1 EVLRTRF
8 YGEFEPEPVVAAT
21 ASVSVTVIDLRSVH
35 PELREA
41 QLQRNV
47 EEEICQPFD
56 LARGPMIR
64 VRAFRMGEDDWG
76 LTVVLHHIASDF
88 LSWRVLCRELTP
100 LYQGLLDG
108 QQSSLAELTIQ
119 YRDFARWQQEWLQG
133 PECENHL
140 RYWRKNLAGIPA
152 VLDLPFARPR
162 PPAQSFHGACEF
174 MALPPELHGQL
185 TDLSRREEVTLFMTL
200 LAAFVA
206 LLGRYTKRE
215 DLVIG
220 SPAAGRYR
228 AELEE
233 LIGFFANI
241 MVLRTSLKGD
251 PTFSELLRRTRE
263 VVLDALAHQE
273 VPFAKLV
280 QELRPARS
288 ASHLPLF
295 QIVFM
300 LQQELA
306 ASFRLPGITAT
317 DIDVDTGTAKFDLML
332 TVLEGEQ
339 GLRCCAEYNTSLFEK
354 TDIHRMLLEYQ
365 RLLQAVV
372 AQPDM
377 KISEFKLAN

>member
-1 EVLRTRF
+1 
-8 YGEFEPEPVVAAT
+8 
-21 ASVSVTVIDLRSVH
+21 
-35 PELREA
+35 
-41 QLQRNV
+41 
-47 EEEICQPFD
+47 
-56 LARGPMIR
+56 
-64 VRAFRMGEDDWG
+64 
-76 LTVVLHHIASDF
+76 
-88 LSWRVLCRELTP
+88 
-100 LYQGLLDG
+100 
-108 QQSSLAELTIQ
+108 
-119 YRDFARWQQEWLQG
+119 
-133 PECENHL
+133 
-140 RYWRKNLAGIPA
+140 
-152 VLDLPFARPR
+152 
-162 PPAQSFHGACEF
+162 
-174 MALPPELHGQL
+174 
-185 TDLSRREEVTLFMTL
+185 L